1 MEALSSPLNENV
13 MVDQKM
19 MSLRWVLGT
28 RLALVNSVAEP
39 NRTQQTRP
47 RPIRM
52 IVGTQNPIAPR
63 LCSHLPILRPAT
75 LRPTAIAS
83 PMREKTI
90 KYSGLLAA
98 RCQDG
103 PPM

>member
-28 RLALVNSVAEP
+28 RLAPVNAVADP
-39 NRTQQTRP
+39 NRAQQTRP

-52 IVGTQNPIAPR
+52 IVGAQNPIAPR
-63 LCSHLPILRPAT
+63 LCSHLPMLRPAT

-83 PMREKTI
+83 PMREKTM
-90 KYSGLLAA
+90 KYGALFPAC
-98 RCQDG
+98 CQEG
-103 PPM
+103 PP